1 MGEGSPSV
9 CVEGIIVLGSDVRVS
24 PVLSGFRWV
33 GWLRFFLI
41 LLGVSLAGGAVWLF
55 TVEGAK
61 ITGNG
66 VTVPENRFDF
76 ESKFFLQCFQHLGCF
91 ITAVFVHQL

>member
-1 MGEGSPSV
+1 MVARVALFSPRYYYLYHVEPLVVGEGSPSV

-55 TVEGAK
+55 TVGGAK
-61 ITGNG
+61 
-66 VTVPENRFDF
+66 VTSDQAARRPR
-76 ESKFFLQCFQHLGCF
+76 
-91 ITAVFVHQL
+91 